1 MTERYPIP
9 DATLTLLVQRE
20 DGDITIG
27 FDGYP
32 WHTHADIIADLRR
45 QSDSESALKTYLDD
59 LFHDR
64 LPIILMMKA
73 GVLREPYIPDFPE
86 EPVDTKYFAPDESYE
101 LRYWSG
107 RST

>member
-1 MTERYPIP
+1 MTERYPTP
-9 DATLTLLVQRE
+9 DATLTLLVQRD

-45 QSDSESALKTYLDD
+45 QSDPESALKSYLDD

-64 LPIILMMKA
+64 LPIVLMKKA
-73 GVLREPYIPDFPE
+73 GVLTEPFIPDFPE
-86 EPVDTKYFAPDESYE
+86 EPIDTKYFEPDESYE